1 MGSAKSVSS
10 DFLKAAQAERDLLGA
25 RLAEAQERVEHFETQ
40 AAEAR
45 DEAKSLADSIRVI
58 EEVAGLAPQLAMCEL
73 SEVRPR
79 CGASRARPRGQRA
92 EPEQGPAPPVPD
104 RGIAIVR

>member
-1 MGSAKSVSS
+1 
-10 DFLKAAQAERDLLGA
+10 
-25 RLAEAQERVEHFETQ
+25 
-40 AAEAR
+40 
-45 DEAKSLADSIRVI
+45 

-104 RGIAIVR
+104 RGIAIVRMATRWGGEIPGAPENAPQPIVLHRTQKTQRTKTGQSRDFAEPSDGLEPSTPS